1 MTTANEIITKLG
13 GNERTGMCRCPAH
26 DDQNPS
32 LHVSN
37 GRKGVV
43 VRCHAGC
50 SQENVIAALRQHGL
64 WSKTS
69 NRVRLR
75 PRANTDTNRTER
87 IARKLLNAAEKSTEC
102 PNAYL
107 QGRGIKRSPPTLKLV
122 DRGTMAA
129 IAGKMLPAIIA
140 PITNKDGQTVAAHVT
155 YLTADAKKNAVGQ
168 NGNVRRMYGKIA
180 GGLVVLKE
188 PDPEKPFIVG
198 EGIETVLSAMQISGF
213 PGGAALSAGSME
225 KLRLPRASE
234 YIVAADNDEP
244 GRKAAARA
252 AKQGRVKG
260 SRVRIAMPASEGL
273 DWNDVLQGDDPEG
286 CWQAALEIDNGRKS
300 SGSILALEESKFMEL
315 EFPTKDLLL
324 DPWLPLPGLAMI
336 YAPRG
341 EGKTWLAGAIAK
353 AVAGGQGLLG
363 WKCPGGA
370 RVLYVEGELAGR
382 SVQGRLKKFRP
393 SPPGMLHIL
402 SRDTCLLRRQT
413 MPDLGDAQGRQEM
426 DRIIEQCRPD
436 LVIIDTLSTMVRSG
450 IENDAESWAPIQAW
464 LLDHRWQGRTI
475 LVLHHS
481 GKSGQQRGTSKRE
494 DVMDTIIKLKKQP
507 EACTETES
515 VFDLTFEKSRDF
527 YGEAAESMRLRF
539 STEGDRAKWRAEPM
553 RDVQA
558 EKVREMMKAGMKQK
572 DIAREMNVSPGRVS
586 QIVKEMRERGDER
599 AISRRSRSDRVRER
613 NRL

>member
-13 GNERTGMCRCPAH
+13 GNGRTGMCRCPAH

-69 NRVRLR
+69 DRVRLR
-75 PRANTDTNRTER
+75 LPANTDANRTER
-87 IARKLLNAAEKSTEC
+87 TARKLLDAAEKSTER
-102 PNAYL
+102 PKAYL
-107 QGRGIKRSPPTLKLV
+107 QGRGIKLSPPTLKLV
-122 DRGTMAA
+122 DRGTMSA
-129 IAGKMLPAIIA
+129 IAGTNLPAMIA
-140 PITNKDGQTVAAHVT
+140 PITNKDGQSVGAHVT
-155 YLTADAKKNAVGQ
+155 YLMADAKKNAVGK
-168 NGNVRRMYGKIA
+168 NGKARRMYGTVG
-180 GGLVVLKE
+180 GGLVVLGE
-188 PDPEKPFIVG
+188 PDPKKPFIVA

-213 PGGAALSAGSME
+213 PGGAATSAGNME
-225 KLRLPRASE
+225 KLRLPKAAG
-234 YIVAADNDEP
+234 YIIAADNDPP
-244 GRKAAARA
+244 GGKAAAALAARA
-252 AKQGRVKG
+252 RLEGSPVRV
-260 SRVRIAMPASEGL
+260 AMPTSKGL
-273 DWNDVLQGDDPEG
+273 DWNDVLQGDDPEA
-286 CWQAALEIDNGRKS
+286 CWQAALDADNGRKS
-300 SGSILALEESKFMEL
+300 SESILALEESKFMEL
-315 EFPTKDLLL
+315 KFPTRDLLL

-341 EGKTWLAGAIAK
+341 EGKTWLAAAIAK
-353 AVAGGQGLLG
+353 AVAGGRGLLG

-370 RVLYVEGELAGR
+370 RVLYVEGELSGR

-402 SRDTCLLRRQT
+402 SRDTCLLHRQT
-413 MPDLGDAQGRQEM
+413 MPDLGDTEGRQEM

-450 IENDAESWAPIQAW
+450 IENDAESWAPVQAW
-464 LLDHRWQGRTI
+464 LLDHRWHGRTI
-475 LVLHHS
+475 IVLHHS

-507 EACTETES
+507 EVCTETES

-558 EKVREMMKAGMKQK
+558 EKVREMLKARMKQK

-586 QIVKEMRERGDER
+586 QIVKEIRERGEER
-599 AISRRSRSDRVRER
+599 AISRRSRSDMVRER